1 MKYFSTFTVAGKAY
15 RMELVPNE
23 ETFSLFKEN
32 ADLSGI
38 KIGNDCNMCRIWKII
53 DSSEDEAL
61 IIQFKGDYICNHYS
75 AENLSVFVPAR
86 TYSGIMEAAVTFA
99 IEKILK
105 KLFD

>member
-1 MKYFSTFTVAGKAY
+1 MKYFSTFTVAGKEY
-15 RMELVPNE
+15 RMELVSKKE
-23 ETFSLFKEN
+23 ASSLLKKN
-32 ADLSGI
+32 ADFHGI
-38 KIGNDCNMCRIWKII
+38 KIGEDCNMCRIWKVI
-53 DSSEDEAL
+53 DPSEDEAL
-61 IIQFKGDYICNHYS
+61 IIQFKEGYICNHYS